1 LKNVLFDLDG
11 TLTDPFVGITR
22 CLAHAIELLGVV
34 APPSREMMPHIGPP
48 IRETIASLLGDRSSQ
63 ENVTLTLSRYRERY
77 RTVGMYE
84 NEVYPD
90 IEEMLDRL
98 TRNGMKLF
106 VATSKLRIFARARR
120 RWSETDATTW

>member
-1 LKNVLFDLDG
+1 
-11 TLTDPFVGITR
+11 
-22 CLAHAIELLGVV
+22 
-34 APPSREMMPHIGPP
+34 MMPHIGPP
-48 IRETIASLLGDRSSQ
+48 IRETIASLLGDRSNE

-90 IEEMLDRL
+90 IAEMLDRL

-106 VATSKLRIFARARR
+106 VATSKLRIFARSILEHFSLARYFTGVFG
-120 RWSETDATTW
+120 SEPSGQYDDKSELLEYLLA